1 MPRATRGDTGPAR
14 AVVAAVVLAVASVTA
29 GAAVAAD
36 WAFTPTSTREIE
48 LPAAV
53 VDSPEFG
60 ELEYDGPPYRG
71 LRADL
76 DGDGTPEYVV
86 ESAPSPC
93 GNGGCVYALFDGAS
107 LRSLGLVFGSW
118 LIVRGAPA
126 GTYPAITA
134 YSHLSVEA
142 VTDTTFVYDGG
153 RYVRGASV
161 EVRGAALDRLVDEFR
176 RVPVR

>member
-1 MPRATRGDTGPAR
+1 
-14 AVVAAVVLAVASVTA
+14 VVAAIVLAVARA
-29 GAAVAAD
+29 GCRRRRRLGVH
-36 WAFTPTSTREIE
+36 PTSTREIQ

-71 LRADL
+71 L
-76 DGDGTPEYVV
+76 GDGTPEYVV
-86 ESAPSPC
+86 QSAPSLC

-107 LRSLGLVFGSW
+107 LRPLGLVFGDW
-118 LIVRGAPA
+118 LIVRGGPA

-134 YSHLSVEA
+134 YSHLSAEA
-142 VTDTTFVYDGG
+142 ATDTTFVYDGG

-161 EVRGAALDRLVDEFR
+161 EVRGAVLDRLVDESR

>member
-1 MPRATRGDTGPAR
+1 MPRGTRRDAGPAR
-14 AVVAAVVLAVASVTA
+14 AVVVAIVLVVASATA
-29 GAAVAAD
+29 GAAD
-36 WAFTPTSTREIE
+36 WAFTPTSTREIQ
-48 LPAAV
+48 LPAPV

-86 ESAPSPC
+86 QSAPSLC

-118 LIVRGAPA
+118 LVVRGAPA